1 MTPEQIAREKID
13 RMFAEAGWAVVDRD
27 HYSPEISAVA
37 VEEGLMKGN
46 CEADYLLFINGKAVG
61 VLEAKRQEVDVT
73 DSIVAEQAE
82 HYTRSVPNWCQA
94 WQNPLPLAYVSNGK
108 ELYYRDLRN
117 SDGCYEPLKK
127 IHSPKEITRML
138 GITDFYAALPTLQK
152 RGLRD
157 CQYEAI
163 TELEKSFRSG
173 QDRALMVL
181 ATGAGKTYTA
191 CLATYRMLNYTPM
204 KRVLFL
210 VDRNNLGKQAEGEF
224 GTFRLTENG
233 DPLNTIFEVN
243 RLKSAKV
250 KESDQVVISTI
261 QRLFSLLSGQTIE
274 DSDDEEATE
283 DVLSDVTL
291 PTNPLLP
298 PDFFDM
304 IIIDECHRSIYG
316 NWRAVLEY
324 FNTAKLVGLTATPV
338 PETLAFFNNNQVVNY
353 TLEKSI
359 VDGVNVDYRVY
370 RIKTQATEDGGAI
383 REGDKL
389 RRITR
394 YNGKV
399 EDIKNREIRNY
410 TASELNRS
418 IVNPAQIKL
427 ILETY
432 RDAVYT
438 EMFIDPQREPNMDYL
453 PKTLIFALNDAHA
466 TNIVNIAKEVFGD
479 QITVNPD
486 RFVQKIT
493 YSAGDSNALIRSFRN
508 DKDFRIA
515 VTVTLVATGTDVKP
529 LEVVMF
535 MRDVESQPL
544 YMQMKGRGVR
554 TIGDEQLRNVTPN
567 AHSKD
572 IFFLVDAVGVTE
584 HSHTIPSTGDD
595 QSTQTLTLRQLLERL
610 THGEVHDDHLR
621 LIAGRLARI
630 HNKATEEQRS
640 EFEKRAHA
648 SMSDISANIYLAL
661 EAGTLPIYL
670 NVNEPNNERKGLVR
684 PLAVHPDAREY
695 LCVLNAGF
703 INILQPGEDSL
714 IEKGFS
720 QEEAASTTKEFEEYI
735 DSHRDEIEALRIIY
749 NNTGEPLTYR
759 VLKDLDRK
767 LREVNHKFNVSQLWN
782 NYSILNPKSV
792 QKFTTKEEKD
802 ALTNIIQVIRYA
814 MHLIP
819 ELRSLP
825 SMAAQRFELWCGQA
839 QRPLTETQKD
849 VIRQIVGYI
858 VTNGSTELKDVR
870 DYDKTI
876 AAQMIRYFGN
886 AAAAKEAILSLSQF
900 LIFNKKAA

>member
-13 RMFAEAGWAVVDRD
+13 RMFAESGWAVVDRD

-37 VEEGLMKGN
+37 IEEGLMKGN
-46 CEADYLLFINGKAVG
+46 CEADYLLFINGRAVG
-61 VLEAKRQEVDVT
+61 VLEAKRQEIDVT
-73 DSIVAEQAE
+73 SSIVTDQAE
-82 HYTRSVPNWCQA
+82 HYAKSVPDWCRA
-94 WQNPLPLAYVSNGK
+94 WLNPLPLAYVSNGK
-108 ELYYRDLRN
+108 ELYYRDLRDP
-117 SDGCYEPLKK
+117 DGSYIPLKK

-138 GITDFYAALPTLQK
+138 GIKDFYAALPTLQK

-163 TELEKSFRSG
+163 SELEKSFRSG
-173 QDRALMVL
+173 QNRALMVL

-210 VDRNNLGKQAEGEF
+210 VDRNNLGKQADGEF

-243 RLKSAKV
+243 RLKSAKI

-261 QRLFSLLSGQTIE
+261 QRLFSLLSGKDIE
-274 DSDDEEATE
+274 DSDDDEATE
-283 DVLSDVTL
+283 DINSDVTL
-291 PTNPLLP
+291 PPNPLLP

-399 EDIKNREIRNY
+399 EDVKNREVRSY
-410 TASELNRS
+410 TATELNRS

-432 RDAVYT
+432 RDAVYS
-438 EMFIDPQREPNMDYL
+438 EMFTDPQREPNMDYL

-544 YMQMKGRGVR
+544 YTQMKGRGVR

-567 AHSKD
+567 AYSKD

-584 HSHTIPSTGDD
+584 HAHTIPTPGDD
-595 QSTQTLTLRQLLERL
+595 EPSQAITLRQLLERL

-630 HNKATEEQRS
+630 HNKATEEQRR
-640 EFEKRAHA
+640 EFEKRALA
-648 SMSDISANIYLAL
+648 SMSDISANIYQAL
-661 EAGTLPIYL
+661 EAGNLPLYI

-684 PLAVHPDAREY
+684 PLAVHPDAREF

-703 INILQPGEDSL
+703 INILQPGEDTL

-720 QEEAASTTKEFEEYI
+720 QEEAASTTKAFEEYI
-735 DSHRDEIEALRIIY
+735 EAHRDEIEALRIIY
-749 NNTGEPLTYR
+749 NNTGDPLTYAT
-759 VLKDLDRK
+759 LKDLERK

-782 NYSILNPKSV
+782 NYSILNPKEV
-792 QKFTTKEEKD
+792 QKFTTKDEKD
-802 ALTNIIQVIRYA
+802 ALTNIIQVVRYA
-814 MHLIP
+814 MRMIP

-839 QRPLTETQKD
+839 QRPLTETQKE

-858 VTNGSTELKDVR
+858 VTNGSTELKDVKE
-870 DYDKTI
+870 YDKTI
-876 AAQMIRYFGN
+876 AAQIIRSFGN
-886 AAAAKEAILSLSQF
+886 AAAAKEALLSLSQF
-900 LIFNKKAA
+900 LIFNKKAV